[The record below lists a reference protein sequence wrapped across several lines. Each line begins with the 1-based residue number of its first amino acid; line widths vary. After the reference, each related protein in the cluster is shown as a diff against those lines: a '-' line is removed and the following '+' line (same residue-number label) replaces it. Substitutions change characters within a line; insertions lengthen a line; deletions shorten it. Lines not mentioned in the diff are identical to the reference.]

1 MTQEKEESF
10 LGAGMKLPIGVNE
23 VTGQFHMSYGEDN
36 IKESIK
42 VILMTGKG
50 ERVMRPDFGSNL
62 NRFVFESID
71 YGNLVQIENEVKD
84 ALRQWEP
91 RITDV
96 EAEARQ
102 KEGSGNMIEIHI
114 SYRVRIT
121 NNPYNMV
128 FPFYL
133 EEGYDS

>member
-42 VILMTGKG
+42 VILLTGKG

>member
-1 MTQEKEESF
+1 MTQEKEDSF
-10 LGAGMKLPIGVNE
+10 LGAGMRLPIGVNE
-23 VTGQFHMSYGEDN
+23 VTGQFHMSCGEDN
-36 IKESIK
+36 IEESIK

-91 RITDV
+91 RIADV

-102 KEGSGNMIEIHI
+102 KKGAGNIIEIHI

-133 EEGYDS
+133 GEGYDS

>member
-10 LGAGMKLPIGVNE
+10 LGAGMKLPIDVNE

-36 IKESIK
+36 IEESIK
-42 VILMTGKG
+42 VILLTGKG